1 MQSELGRNAKSRERA
16 RTVVNEDEI
25 SRLIDFSDL
34 SGEDPIGFGVSLE
47 GRIVDGELG
56 GV

>member
-34 SGEDPIGFGVSLE
+34 SGEDPIGFAVSLE